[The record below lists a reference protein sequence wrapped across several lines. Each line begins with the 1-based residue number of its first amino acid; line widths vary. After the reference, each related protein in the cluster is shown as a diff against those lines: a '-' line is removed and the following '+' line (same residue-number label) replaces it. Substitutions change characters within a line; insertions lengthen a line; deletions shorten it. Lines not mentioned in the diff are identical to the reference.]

1 MNYFLAV
8 ILLKTS
14 DMPSNIHCLRHTPS
28 GGPIVYHTPTQL
40 AMLSE
45 EKLHVFSYVVWFFYY
60 KKGLNMIFFFFHYFF
75 VCMRTLII
83 TTYFPKNLEVNTS
96 SDNH

>member
-1 MNYFLAV
+1 MKYFLTV
-8 ILLKTS
+8 ILLKTRKTS

-45 EKLHVFSYVVWFFYY
+45 EKLHVFSYVLWFFYNTKRSKY
-60 KKGLNMIFFFFHYFF
+60 DYFLFYYFFHYFF
-75 VCMRTLII
+75 V
-83 TTYFPKNLEVNTS
+83 
-96 SDNH
+96 

>member
-14 DMPSNIHCLRHTPS
+14 DMPSNIHCLRHTRS

-45 EKLHVFSYVVWFFYY
+45 EKLHVFPYVLWFFYN
-60 KKGLNMIFFFFHYFF
+60 KKRSKYLDRFGTEGGISTRRIFN
-75 VCMRTLII
+75 II
-83 TTYFPKNLEVNTS
+83 QCQKVAESL
-96 SDNH
+96 

>member
-45 EKLHVFSYVVWFFYY
+45 EKLHVFPYVFLMVFSTI
-60 KKGLNMIFFFFHYFF
+60 KKIYIRYFFHNFF
-75 VCMRTLII
+75 VCMIQE
-83 TTYFPKNLEVNTS
+83 F
-96 SDNH
+96 

>member
-14 DMPSNIHCLRHTPS
+14 DMPSNIHCLRHTRS

-45 EKLHVFSYVVWFFYY
+45 EKLHVFPYVRWFFYN
-60 KKGLNMIFFFFHYFF
+60 KKGLNTIFLILMFFSTCSL
-75 VCMRTLII
+75 VEN
-83 TTYFPKNLEVNTS
+83 NLTIN
-96 SDNH
+96 